1 MNKPYELIVQG
12 GLVVTET
19 GVERADIG
27 ISQGR
32 IAAIGL
38 DLDISGA
45 GEVLDATGRIVM
57 PGMVDV
63 HVHFNEPAL
72 GEWEGF
78 ASGSAA
84 LAAGGCTTYV
94 DMPLN
99 GRPPTT
105 TLAALEE
112 KKSLAAGTS
121 LVDYA
126 FWGGLVPDH
135 LEHLAELA
143 QAGVIGFKAF
153 MSDPGGE
160 GEDIF
165 RRADDTTLFAGMKR
179 IAALGG
185 ILALHAESEPIVA
198 ALGAEAEREGR
209 TNAAGFAASR
219 PPAAELAA
227 VLQALAYAEATGC
240 ALHFVHISSA
250 SSVEAI
256 ERAKLA
262 GLDVTVE
269 TCPHYLTL
277 TEDDMAALGP
287 VAKCAPPLRSREEQ
301 EQLWEKLATG
311 QIDMITSD
319 HSPCPAPLKQ
329 GDNWFE
335 VWGGISGAQSSL
347 ELMLDEGHL
356 KRGIPLPLLARQLA
370 TAPARRFGLY
380 PRKGSITLHADAD
393 LVLMDMNHTY
403 TLTAEQL
410 YYRHPHSPY
419 VGRQI
424 HCRVTATVSRG
435 RIVYRL
441 GTGPVAEA
449 HGQPQHPIWLQ
460 GGEPDGY
467 GPH

>member
-12 GLVVTET
+12 GQVVTET
-19 GVERADIG
+19 GVQQVDIG

-32 IAAIGL
+32 IAAISAGL
-38 DLDISGA
+38 DASQA
-45 GEVLDATGRIVM
+45 NEVLDASGLIVM

-72 GEWEGF
+72 GDWEGF

-84 LAAGGCTTYV
+84 LAAGGCTTYA

-105 TLAALEE
+105 TLAALEA
-112 KKSLAAGTS
+112 KKSLAEGVS

-135 LEHLAELA
+135 LDHLAELA

-160 GEDIF
+160 GEGIF
-165 RRADDTTLFAGMKR
+165 RRADDATLFAGMKR

-185 ILALHAESEPIVA
+185 ILALHAESESIVSP
-198 ALGAEAEREGR
+198 LGMEAVREGR
-209 TNAAGFAASR
+209 VSAADFAASR
-219 PPAAELAA
+219 PPGAELAA
-227 VLQALAYAEATGC
+227 VLQALAYAEETGC

-250 SSVEAI
+250 LSVEAI
-256 ERAKLA
+256 ERAKLE

-277 TEDDMAALGP
+277 TADDMAALGP

-301 EQLWEKLATG
+301 ELLWEKLATG

-319 HSPCPAPLKQ
+319 HSPCPTSLKE
-329 GDNWFE
+329 GGNWFQA
-335 VWGGISGAQSSL
+335 WGGISGAQSSL
-347 ELMLDEGHL
+347 ELMLDEGFR
-356 KRGIPLPLLARQLA
+356 KRGIPLPLLARLLA

-380 PRKGSITLHADAD
+380 PRKGAIALGADGDLALVDLHQG
-393 LVLMDMNHTY
+393 Y
-403 TLTAEQL
+403 TLTADQL
-410 YYRHPHSPY
+410 YYRHKHSPY
-419 VGRQI
+419 VGRQMN
-424 HCRVTATVSRG
+424 CRVMATVSRG
-435 RIVYRL
+435 RIIYRVGAL
-441 GTGPVAEA
+441 LSAAEGMA
-449 HGQPQHPIWLQ
+449 LQ
-460 GGEPDGY
+460 ARWQEGGASDGY
-467 GPH
+467 RPC